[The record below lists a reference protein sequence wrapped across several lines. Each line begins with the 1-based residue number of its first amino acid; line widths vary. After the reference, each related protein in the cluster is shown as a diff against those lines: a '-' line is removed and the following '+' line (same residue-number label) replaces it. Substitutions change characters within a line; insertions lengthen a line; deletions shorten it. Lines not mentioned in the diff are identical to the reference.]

1 MTFPFSYIPASPPLI
16 LQKRPM
22 RCRETQGLKLVTEFE
37 MDNRSSDS
45 VHPTKPLGIQRW
57 GGKTHEIDPKI
68 KIHMKI
74 SIRNLPCSFF
84 WGMDSVNIFPVC
96 YWEENL
102 LWFLLMFLLLQCHEL
117 VRPQRWRLLLLR
129 NFVSGCRQHNFLV
142 SMALGH
148 RSNCAGP
155 NSKYIAWIFCFPA
168 IKANLICL
176 RNLCN
181 HSKNE
186 PYLISFSTFFLQLQN
201 WNIEATPSTVII
213 FAHVTLFSSYQSYL
227 ITRTPQLLNR

>member
-1 MTFPFSYIPASPPLI
+1 MTAVILSNLFQQLKLRHSVACTASYSYQICRTQSPTDLGWLSHFLLYTSPSLNFA
-16 LQKRPM
+16 K
-22 RCRETQGLKLVTEFE
+22 ETHEVQRDPGLKLVTEFE

-57 GGKTHEIDPKI
+57 GGKTHEIDLKL
-68 KIHMKI
+68 KFMKI

-102 LWFLLMFLLLQCHEL
+102 LWFLLMFLLLLQCHEL

-129 NFVSGCRQHNFLV
+129 NFVSGCRQHNFLA

-168 IKANLICL
+168 
-176 RNLCN
+176 
-181 HSKNE
+181 
-186 PYLISFSTFFLQLQN
+186 Y
-201 WNIEATPSTVII
+201 
-213 FAHVTLFSSYQSYL
+213 
-227 ITRTPQLLNR
+227 